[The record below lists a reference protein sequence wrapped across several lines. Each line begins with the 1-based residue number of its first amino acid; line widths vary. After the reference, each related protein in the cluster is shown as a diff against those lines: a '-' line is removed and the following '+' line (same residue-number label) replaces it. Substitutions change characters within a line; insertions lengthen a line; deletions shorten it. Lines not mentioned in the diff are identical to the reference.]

1 VTKEEEARLDELQEI
16 ESSLGKELTDTQ
28 EEEYNELVRK
38 YRRHKWSEKYAETL
52 EQTKPH

>member
-1 VTKEEEARLDELQEI
+1 MTKEEEARLDELQEI